1 MHVKPNATNA
11 EIKKAYKRLAIKY
24 HPDKNLEDKVA
35 ASVFMDVVEAYNTLQ
50 YEDKRRV
57 YDLDYRAYYK
67 VVPASI
73 TAHDILYQA
82 KSIKDLIAISD
93 PYRMNED
100 AVYMQLQQLLSNENI
115 LIINEELDDN
125 SATILVNEILLCC
138 VPLSFAQFESIIG
151 KMHLLKSYAA
161 ISSKITSFK
170 KQQLQQKRVEKYKV
184 VFALIIT
191 ILLTMLIFLL
201 NT

>member
-125 SATILVNEILLCC
+125 SVTILVDEILLCC